1 MGFLYDFFGSGNMDV
16 SAGRLM
22 LMAFLLVVVVDGAV
36 VTTDDMLFEDVYRCN
51 QFARAIERGELGP
64 NKQSYIWQENIS
76 AYCIPKMVS
85 KDTDLFK

>member
-1 MGFLYDFFGSGNMDV
+1 MDV

-22 LMAFLLVVVVDGAV
+22 LMVFLLVVIVDGAV

-64 NKQSYIWQENIS
+64 NKQSYIWQENIT

>member
-1 MGFLYDFFGSGNMDV
+1 MDV

-22 LMAFLLVVVVDGAV
+22 LMAFLLVVIVDGETV
-36 VTTDDMLFEDVYRCN
+36 STDDMLFEDVYRCN

>member
-1 MGFLYDFFGSGNMDV
+1 MDV

-22 LMAFLLVVVVDGAV
+22 LMVFLLVVIVDGAV

-51 QFARAIERGELGP
+51 QFARAIERGESGP
-64 NKQSYIWQENIS
+64 DKQSYIWQENIS